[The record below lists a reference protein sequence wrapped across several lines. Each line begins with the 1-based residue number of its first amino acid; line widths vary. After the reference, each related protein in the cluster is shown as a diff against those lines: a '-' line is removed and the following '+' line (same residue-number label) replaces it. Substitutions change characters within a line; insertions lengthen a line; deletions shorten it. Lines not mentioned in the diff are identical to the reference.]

1 MIIIRVKLVSFHK
14 LLGNVENMD
23 NNYGYDYEKKYE
35 KLKSEYENY
44 QSNTEEILQELSIKN
59 TLLEKKMDVL
69 SSIVEISTYINSMVS
84 DENLIAMINDMI
96 IGILGVTY
104 SSICILEGDK
114 LVIKASNVPN
124 ASEKMFDAL
133 GINDIEKGEPI
144 VINSLEALL
153 YNERDRVSI
162 HSIIGIPVYIGEIYR
177 GYIIVEHSL
186 YDFFNS
192 EHMTYITAI
201 ANQIGIALENNF
213 LYKKLRETAIK
224 DPLLSI
230 YNRRHF
236 FELVESKVKRNPQR
250 NFAIVMIDLD
260 NFKRINDVYGH
271 QVGDAVLI
279 QTCKIIVDSVNK
291 EDIVAR
297 YGGEEIVLYINNV
310 QSHEEIFG
318 KINNIRMKIF
328 EDCLESNGNKV
339 NYSASFGIGYYE
351 EEIRDLN
358 KVLNVAD
365 TMLYNAKTWG
375 KNMVVSA

>member
-1 MIIIRVKLVSFHK
+1 
-14 LLGNVENMD
+14 
-23 NNYGYDYEKKYE
+23 
-35 KLKSEYENY
+35 
-44 QSNTEEILQELSIKN
+44 
-59 TLLEKKMDVL
+59 
-69 SSIVEISTYINSMVS
+69 
-84 DENLIAMINDMI
+84 MINDMI

-104 SSICILEGDK
+104 SSICILEGEK
-114 LVIKASNVPN
+114 LIIKASNVPN

-133 GINDIEKGEPI
+133 GIKDIEKGEPI
-144 VINSLEALL
+144 VINSIEPLL
-153 YNERDRVSI
+153 YNEREKMSI

-192 EHMTYITAI
+192 EHMTYITSI

-224 DPLLSI
+224 DPLLGI

-236 FELVESKVKRNPQR
+236 FEIVESKIERNTQR

-297 YGGEEIVLYINNV
+297 YGGEEIVLYISNV
-310 QSHEEIFG
+310 QNHEEIFR
-318 KINNIRMKIF
+318 KINDIRMKIF
-328 EDCLESNGNKV
+328 ENSLEANGNEV

-351 EEIRDLN
+351 EGIRDLN
-358 KVLNVAD
+358 KVLNIAD
-365 TMLYNAKTWG
+365 TMLYNAKRWG